1 MTSDVQDK
9 VIKRLKRIEGQIRG
23 ISQMVDDERYC
34 IDIITQIGAARA
46 ALRRVEHDILRCH
59 VDHCVTHALKTGSSS
74 EKRRKLDELMTVIRR
89 ATV

>member
-1 MTSDVQDK
+1 MTPIVQVE

-23 ISQMVDDERYC
+23 ISQMVDEERYC

-46 ALRRVEHDILRCH
+46 ALRKVEQEVLRCH
-59 VDHCVTHALKTGSSS
+59 VDHCVTHALKTGSGA
-74 EKRRKLDELMTVIRR
+74 EQKRKLDELMTVIRR